1 MRARYENPK
10 VEVNAAARR
19 LKATFQLENVSESTW
34 SLAEGYRLGWQLF
47 DPETGLFITEGVW
60 SPLAR
65 EISPGGS
72 VEQTVE
78 LTLPRER
85 GRYHVYISPMK
96 ESGGWFYSQGSPFLL
111 LEASVEHGGGRVA
124 RRAFHHA
131 RRSALV
137 EAAAVVPQAVYT
149 AHRTGFTKLGA
160 CSLDGAPRYCFPLP
174 RFIRRRAVGRSQPG
188 AADADLLFRV
198 RHRAARPGSPGTRAG
213 PASRSTFLAGMLPWL
228 PFSEAA
234 ARAPAIVL
242 EHRNFVKKL
251 VFPIEILPVNL
262 TIAGLVTQVFALGV
276 FAVFLLVTRGAIP
289 ATALWLPVLIV
300 PQLLLTAGVCWFLAA
315 LGVYMRDLSQIIG
328 YLLTLWFFLTP
339 ICYPEASLPEAALP
353 LLSTNPMFVLV
364 KGFRDILLEPQA
376 PAFGPLW
383 KLWLG
388 SALICLLGRAWFH
401 KLRKNF
407 ADVI

>member
-10 VEVNAAARR
+10 VEVNAADRR
-19 LKATFQLENVSESTW
+19 LKATFQLENVSENTW

-47 DPETGLFITEGVW
+47 DPETGLFISEGVW

-111 LEASVEHGGGRVA
+111 LEASVEHGEA
-124 RRAFHHA
+124 RLHGARSTTLAGLRWSKRLRSFHKLFTLPIEPVLQNWGLVRSMVRRDIASRYRGSFGDALWTVLNPVLLMLTYYFVFGIVLRA
-131 RRSALV
+131 
-137 EAAAVVPQAVYT
+137 
-149 AHRTGFTKLGA
+149 
-160 CSLDGAPRYCFPLP
+160 
-174 RFIRRRAVGRSQPG
+174 RFAGDPS
-188 AADADLLFRV
+188 
-198 RHRAARPGSPGTRAG
+198 RAG
-213 PASRSTFLAGMLPWL
+213 FALYFLAGMLPWL